1 MRRPGKW
8 AALGAVLALA
18 TAATVFT
25 AAGAQ
30 GRPEA
35 KKPII
40 IGAAM
45 DLTSQMSPYDT
56 PALYAVEA
64 EAKKINAA
72 GGVNGRKLQVKVC
85 NTQLK
90 FQQECALKLIQ
101 QGAVV
106 GMVTCDV
113 EYAAPSVQQFL
124 KFGML
129 TLSPCIGTDQ
139 MGPKRFGPPGRLA
152 FTLGNIA
159 QDEAAAMAEYAIF
172 RGWKRAVIVKD
183 NLLAYFQN
191 VADLF
196 KQRYQQLG
204 GQVVQEASFTSF
216 SNTIQNAITKV
227 APTKADVIA
236 FPTAFDGL
244 APFVGG
250 LRALGN
256 NTPIINSWGGDGNY
270 WWPSNPPVKNYYYV
284 SYGSIYGD
292 DPQPAVNRLVKA
304 VTALNGGKLP
314 ATGSFIPGADLVD
327 TLVYA
332 IKQSHGLTR
341 GALLA
346 NQYEHFHNFPATSGL
361 ITYSKTVHG
370 VTGRAYRV
378 MFVNNNKAKFLR
390 LWRTRKDA
398 TLGG

>member
-1 MRRPGKW
+1 MRRPSW
-8 AALGAVLALA
+8 AGLAVALTLTAGTTSV
-18 TAATVFT
+18 AATG
-25 AAGAQ
+25 AAGSAQ
-30 GRPEA
+30 A

-45 DLTSQMSPYDT
+45 DLTANMSPYDT

-64 EAKKINAA
+64 QVKKINAA
-72 GGVNGRKLQVKVC
+72 GGVDGRPLQVKVC
-85 NTQLK
+85 NHQLK
-90 FQQECALKLIQ
+90 FQQACALKLIQ
-101 QGAVV
+101 QGAKI

-113 EYAAPSVQQFL
+113 EYAAPAVQEFI
-124 KFGML
+124 KFGLL

-204 GQVVQEASFTSF
+204 GQVVQEEGFSSF
-216 SNTIQNAITKV
+216 SNTIQSAITKV

-270 WWPSNPPVKNYYYV
+270 WWPTNPRVRNYYYV

-292 DPQPAVNRLVKA
+292 DPQPAVNRLVKV
-304 VTALNGGKLP
+304 VTKLNGGKLP

-332 IKQSHGLTR
+332 IKQSHGSTR

-346 NQYEHFHNFPATSGL
+346 KQYEHFHNFPATSGL

-370 VTGRAYRV
+370 VTGRVYRV
-378 MFVNNNKAKFLR
+378 MFVNNNKARFVR
-390 LWRTRKDA
+390 VWRTRKDA
-398 TLGG
+398 VLGG

>member
-1 MRRPGKW
+1 MRRTGMW
-8 AALGAVLALA
+8 VVLGAALTVAISMTA
-18 TAATVFT
+18 TAAS
-25 AAGAQ
+25 GAVA
-30 GRPEA
+30 RSEA

-45 DLTSQMSPYDT
+45 DLTANMAPYDT
-56 PALYAVEA
+56 PALYAVQLQV
-64 EAKKINAA
+64 KKINAA
-72 GGVNGRKLQVKVC
+72 GGIGGRKLQVKVC
-85 NTQLK
+85 NHQLK
-90 FQQECALKLIQ
+90 NQKTCALQLIK

-113 EYAAPSVQQFL
+113 EYAAPATQEFINR
-124 KFGML
+124 GML
-129 TLSPCIGTDQ
+129 ALSPCIGTDQ
-139 MGPKRFGPPGRLA
+139 QGPKRFGTNGRLA

-159 QDEAAAMAEYAIF
+159 QDEAAAMAEYSIA

-196 KQRYQQLG
+196 KARYTELG
-204 GQVVQEASFTSF
+204 GTVVQEEGFSSF
-216 SNTIQNAITKV
+216 SNTIQNAISKV

-256 NTPIINSWGGDGNY
+256 DTPIINSWGGDGNY
-270 WWPSNPPVKNYYYV
+270 WWPQNPQVKNYYYV
-284 SYGSIYGD
+284 TYGSIYGD
-292 DPQPAVNRLVKA
+292 DPKSGVNRLVKQ
-304 VTALNGGKLP
+304 VTAANKGQLP

-327 TLVYA
+327 ALVAA
-332 IKQSHGLTR
+332 ITR
-341 GALLA
+341 AGGSTNGVKLA
-346 NQYEHFHNFPATSGL
+346 AQFEKFKGFQTTSGK
-361 ITYSKTVHG
+361 ITYSSQLHG

-378 MFVNNNKAKFLR
+378 MFVNNNKAKFVRFWKTKKL
-390 LWRTRKDA
+390 A
-398 TLGG
+398 TG